1 MAVFPLRPGDP
12 DRLSGYEL
20 IGRLG
25 VGGQGTV
32 FLGEGD
38 GGRRVAIKL
47 LHARFAEDPRARSRF
62 AAELAAA
69 RRVAPFCTAPILA
82 ADVEGDAPYIVSEY
96 VPGRPLSTVLKE
108 DGPRSG
114 PALDR
119 IAVGTITAL
128 AAIHQA
134 GVVHRDFKPHN
145 VMLAADGPRVIDFG
159 IARALDATTVSGHAV
174 GTPSYMAPEQ
184 ISGDEVGPPADVFAW
199 ACTMVFAASG
209 GPPFGN
215 DTIPAVMHRILHI
228 EPDLGGL
235 EGRLRETVEQCL
247 AKDPAAR
254 PTSHQVLIRL
264 LDHSGPLPAPAV
276 ALNRGA
282 VAAAGSVPVAP
293 RRSEESEK
301 SGEPADGITEP
312 RHTTHPVPRRRRIP
326 RPVWAGGAAVV
337 ALVVAAGAAAWILRS
352 GDGEDR
358 SRRPAAG
365 VGRTGGEL
373 TMALPVAGT
382 DFRFDPA
389 GARSGSERTVAE
401 QLHTGPAEFGTD
413 GRVRPAL
420 ATAIKPQDGCS
431 AWEITLRRDTAFSDG
446 SKVDAAAFV
455 RGWNAAAR
463 VGNGPAAMAMRGI
476 KGYAEV
482 AAGERTTMSGVRA
495 AGPGTVRVALTSPD
509 CEFDKRLGDPVFA
522 PVPKKDADRV
532 GNGPFKI
539 ESYDE
544 GRRLVLARNDRWALG
559 QARLDRVVIDLD
571 SSTTADTISAFQAGR
586 YGFSPVG
593 SGEEALARSRLP
605 EGDHLLNRPLGASTY
620 LIPITAR
627 GPLRTR
633 EARLAVSYALDR
645 AELTD
650 KAYNGLRAPA
660 AGLVPAALPGWG
672 PEGAGGSAA
681 ACASCVRQDVAEA
694 QRLAKAGGLAR
705 GTTLRLIVQGEMNA
719 AHWAPLVQRQLDRVL
734 GLKVVIESKE
744 TMAEWKAAMM
754 APDASGLGSSGY
766 GAPYPT
772 AYAFLHPTLGG
783 DQIPSSDGGGEGFNL
798 SQWSNARFDATL
810 ARIPRA
816 TDEQS
821 RLDLARRAEKIALDD
836 MALIP
841 LWNTRKTAL
850 ADRSFVGLDLDF
862 EGLPTLAGTALR

>member
-1 MAVFPLRPGDP
+1 MAVLPLRPGDP
-12 DRLSGYEL
+12 DRLSGYTL

-32 FLGEGD
+32 FLGEDDD

-47 LHARFAEDPRARSRF
+47 MHAAFTDDPRARSRF

-69 RRVAPFCTAPILA
+69 RRVAPFCTAPILDS
-82 ADVEGDAPYIVSEY
+82 DVDGDAPYIVSEF
-96 VPGRPLSTVLKE
+96 VPGRPLSTVLRE

-114 PALDR
+114 AALDR

-199 ACTMVFAASG
+199 ASTMVFAATG
-209 GPPFGN
+209 RPPFGN

-247 AKDPAAR
+247 AKDPAGR
-254 PTSHQVLIRL
+254 PTSHQALIRL
-264 LDHSGPLPAPAV
+264 LDQSGPVPAPAV

-282 VAAAGSVPVAP
+282 VAAAENAP
-293 RRSEESEK
+293 ASPAKPEES
-301 SGEPADGITEP
+301 DGGLTEP
-312 RHTTHPVPRRRRIP
+312 RDTTHPVARRKRIP
-326 RPVWAGGAAVV
+326 RPVWAGGAALV
-337 ALVVAAGAAAWILRS
+337 ALAVAAGAAAWVLWS
-352 GDGEDR
+352 GDGGGQDGPKK
-358 SRRPAAG
+358 PAA
-365 VGRTGGEL
+365 VIGRTGGEL

-389 GARSGSERTVAE
+389 EARSGSERTVAE
-401 QLHTGPAEFGTD
+401 QLSTGPAELGTD

-420 ATAIKPQDGCS
+420 ATAIKPSAGCS
-431 AWEITLRRDTAFSDG
+431 AWELTLRRDTAFSDG
-446 SKVDAAAFV
+446 TKVDAAAFV

-463 VGNGPAAMAMRGI
+463 VGNGPAATAMRDI

-482 AAGERTTMSGVRA
+482 AGGDRTTMSGVRA
-495 AGPGTVRVALTSPD
+495 AGPGTVEVALSSPD

-532 GNGPFKI
+532 GTGPFKI
-539 ESYDE
+539 ESYDK
-544 GRRLVLARNDRWALG
+544 GKRLVLARNDRWALG
-559 QARLDRVVIDLD
+559 QARLDRVIIDLD
-571 SSTTADTISAFQAGR
+571 SSTTADTISAFQAGK

-605 EGDHLLNRPLGASTY
+605 EGDRLLNRPIGAATY

-660 AGLVPAALPGWG
+660 PGLVPSALPGWG
-672 PEGAGGSAA
+672 TQASGGSAA
-681 ACASCVRQDVAEA
+681 ACASCVRQNVAEA
-694 QRLAKAGGLAR
+694 RRLAKAGGLAP

-734 GLKVVIESKE
+734 GLKVVIESE
-744 TMAEWKAAMM
+744 ESMAEWKAAMM

-783 DQIPSSDGGGEGFNL
+783 DQIPSADGGGEGFNL

-810 ARIPRA
+810 ARVPRA
-816 TDEQS
+816 TDEQT
-821 RLDLARRAEKIALDD
+821 RLGLARQAEKIALDD

-862 EGLPTLAGTALR
+862 EGVPTLAGAALR